1 MRKSSIIIACLIILI
16 FLSIT
21 FFSMTMAYSVIS
33 NFQESDV
40 YTQVSFSE
48 DVKLGIT
55 VMIANTIG
63 TSVMFYFL
71 FSKESIKKIFVKKE
85 L

>member
-1 MRKSSIIIACLIILI
+1 
-16 FLSIT
+16 
-21 FFSMTMAYSVIS
+21 MTMAYSVIS
-33 NFQESDV
+33 NFQESAV

-63 TSVMFYFL
+63 TSVIL
-71 FSKESIKKIFVKKE
+71 FSKESMKKIFVKKE

>member
-55 VMIANTIG
+55 VM
-63 TSVMFYFL
+63 FYFL

>member
-1 MRKSSIIIACLIILI
+1 
-16 FLSIT
+16 
-21 FFSMTMAYSVIS
+21 MTMAYSVIS